1 MRKTSALLVSV
12 IAGAVVVG
20 WLVSAGTAAPSVITC
35 GTTKAG
41 YLVYANGVGCPTA
54 KKIVTKIGKLRYRKP
69 KVTITGIRGYICVA
83 TYNKRTKKMKAGSCL
98 KRKTAAT
105 GFGWTKG
112 GAQVPLPPGVQAPA
126 GTTP

>member
-1 MRKTSALLVSV
+1 MRKTTAVLLSAVACAV
-12 IAGAVVVG
+12 IVG
-20 WLVSAGTAAPSVITC
+20 WLVSAGGAAPSVITC

-41 YLVYANGVGCPTA
+41 YLVYANGVRCPTS
-54 KKIVTKIGKLRYRKP
+54 KKIVTKIGKLRFRKP
-69 KVTITGIRGYICVA
+69 KVTITGIRGYICVV

-98 KRKTAAT
+98 KRNTVAT